1 MLNVDFFSYLSGEF
15 QVLHS
20 VGVRFNGSN
29 LLKRAIDVYP
39 VIESGQFLATRMM
52 AICSHC
58 LDYCT
63 RMGII
68 YLKRCGLLFI
78 IK

>member
-1 MLNVDFFSYLSGEF
+1 MLNVDFFLYIRSEF
-15 QVLHS
+15 QVLRR

-29 LLKRAIDVYP
+29 LFKRAIVAYP
-39 VIESGQFLATRMM
+39 LLKSGQFRLLGINT
-52 AICSHC
+52 ICSHC

-68 YLKRCGLLFI
+68 YLKRCGLLSI